1 MGHRSRPLCFKVAS
15 DRLVAVTRAPTP
27 DSRLLPLLP
36 TRYSLLSVPTL
47 TPYPLL
53 PIPYSYSYS
62 HSYSYFNLIITIIII
77 IKSTRNNLIGI
88 VIGVGSRES
97 KVGVESRDWGLG
109 SREPGVGVGSRE

>member
-62 HSYSYFNLIITIIII
+62 HSYSYFNLIIIII
-77 IKSTRNNLIGI
+77 IKSTRNNLIGV

>member
-53 PIPYSYSYS
+53 PIPYSYS
-62 HSYSYFNLIITIIII
+62 HFYSYFNPSSIII
-77 IKSTRNNLIGI
+77 IKSTRNNL
-88 VIGVGSRES
+88 
-97 KVGVESRDWGLG
+97 VGVV
-109 SREPGVGVGSRE
+109 VGVGSRE